1 MSPLRQL
8 ELARHCYS
16 GSGNTGAGWRR
27 VASTERSADRRQV
40 RGSISVAMSSNDSA

>member
-8 ELARHCYS
+8 ELARHRYS

-27 VASTERSADRRQV
+27 VASTEQSADRRQV
-40 RGSISVAMSSNDSA
+40 RGSISAAMSSNDSA